1 MFFGIRSPIPSKHLV
16 LFVIITIS
24 FVFVVSASA
33 ESYHLSH
40 TIRLTGGEQ
49 INDGGLITS
58 FPMSLEENETLV
70 LAKERTR
77 RKDPLNRFKKYTGGW
92 NITERHYWASVG
104 FTAAPFFVAAIL
116 WFVICGLSLCLICI
130 CYCCRKKE
138 PYGYSR
144 TAYCLSLVTLIIF
157 TLMAI
162 AGCVVLYMGQG
173 LFYDSTRK
181 TLDYLV
187 KEADETAQNL
197 RNVSD
202 SLSAAKKI
210 GLDAIVLPTDIQ
222 NQIDEGMGTIKYVS
236 NFLSETT
243 DKTAR
248 KSNQVL
254 TDLKLAL
261 MVFSAVMLLLVFIG
275 FALSMC
281 GMRFLVYCL
290 VIVGWI
296 LVTCTFILCG
306 TFLLIHN
313 AFGDACVSMDE
324 WVQKHPTAHTALDD
338 LLPCVDKNVSQSMLE
353 RTKMATYFAVEAVNR
368 VITDGANLDPS
379 DSPLNYNQSGPL
391 LPPVCNPFNEDKTDR
406 QCVPGEVE
414 LQQAQE
420 VWQKYVCKV
429 FSPTG
434 QCVSPGRLTPTYFAQ
449 MSAFVNV
456 SNALYRYS
464 PFFADLADCT
474 FAKDTF
480 SDISKQHCPGLRLH
494 SKWIYIGLLMVALAV
509 MLSMIFWV
517 IYCRE
522 RRHRVYTKKCDS
534 LHYDSLNYGSANY
547 GSANHGS
554 RNFGSANHGSRDFG
568 SANHGSGNHG
578 SRNFGSANHG
588 SRNFG
593 SGNHGSRNFGSAN
606 TG

>member
-222 NQIDEGMGTIKYVS
+222 NQIDEGMGTIK
-236 NFLSETT
+236 
-243 DKTAR
+243 
-248 KSNQVL
+248 
-254 TDLKLAL
+254 KLAL